1 MEPNILT
8 GVLESVPI
16 GLVTEH
22 PQNPNRNEL
31 PPIIDSIEKVGF
43 YGAIQVQRSTGYI
56 VTGNH
61 RYKAA
66 VATGMKEVPVIYL
79 DVDDDEAIR
88 IMLNDNRVA
97 EGGTQDQD
105 MVDALLAEWGEGE
118 NQNFDTISGEQG
130 GGAGIGMGIGGDD
143 DEDEEPDFA
152 DREPQGKIDRS
163 DDPEVGRR
171 VISLTYTSD
180 QHKIAMAGIDR
191 LRERHESPSNG
202 EAVLAH
208 LREVLA

>member
-79 DVDDDEAIR
+79 DVDDDEATR
-88 IMLNDNRVA
+88 IMLSDNRVP

-105 MVDALLAEWGEGE
+105 VIDSLLEGWGE
-118 NQNFDTISGEQG
+118 NQNYDTIAGEQ
-130 GGAGIGMGIGGDD
+130 GAGIGMGTGGDD

-171 VISLTYTSD
+171 LISLTYTSD